1 MGWRGW
7 AEASSVGDM
16 AAIPDDR
23 DEVRLRAFALLR
35 CVSLKY
41 QNIDV

>member
-23 DEVRLRAFALLR
+23 DEVRLRAFALLK
-35 CVSLKY
+35 CVS
-41 QNIDV
+41 